1 MQTSAVS
8 TSATTSECNTDR
20 AGARARRTLRYQAAA
35 ILLCVVGLYYA
46 ATVASAVA
54 AMVLVLGTVQP
65 AMA

>member
-1 MQTSAVS
+1 MLTSAVAIS
-8 TSATTSECNTDR
+8 VAAIERNADR
-20 AGARARRTLRYQAAA
+20 AGARPRHTLRSQAAA